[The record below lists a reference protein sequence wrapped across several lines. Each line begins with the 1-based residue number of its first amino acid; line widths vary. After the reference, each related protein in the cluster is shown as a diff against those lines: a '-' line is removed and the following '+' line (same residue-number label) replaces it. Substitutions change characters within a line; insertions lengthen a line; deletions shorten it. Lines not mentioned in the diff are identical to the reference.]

1 MQHHYGDIKGTKGAD
16 GDPIDT
22 FIGPNPASD
31 KVFVVDQNHSGTNN
45 FDEHKVMLGFDT
57 QAEAQQAYNDNYEP
71 GWDGLRDITETTQD
85 EFKTWLKEGDTTKP
99 YASPTTGENRNETT
113 DTGRSNIP
121 DDNNNQPSG
130 RKPTDTRRSPADDS
144 GQSTTASA
152 EPAALPDDNGLE
164 SAPATAGNDRP
175 AGTTDTGRNQSPESR
190 EPASNTNTEKLS
202 ELRIEP
208 NTAKSFVVKGNVEK
222 YRPALKAMHG
232 SEQAKKGWV
241 FSNKRR
247 EEVERF
253 ISEKLESGKT
263 PEQLVDL
270 WYENAQDGKNYP
282 VGFKW
287 LESKGVDIKK
297 ALQPFAKQYTPNST
311 PWHLKEFPFDEMDY
325 IGNRSST
332 GRIDTHLYLDYY
344 KSKADE
350 VLDKAFDADDP
361 ILLGSNPIVDL
372 FKRDFNNVKDAGANT
387 HLIMRQQKRLEI
399 KNKTRINDSSAPEK
413 RALLDF
419 FKERKNLPAWLS
431 STWDLFHNNAEFMD
445 PKERFDLIERITI
458 PGTNGEVYLPAVKEV
473 IAELETELTAKK
485 SQAQNSQSQPATK
498 ADKVKQVKM
507 LATLL
512 KRAGVRNT
520 KKNREA
526 ITAVLQSP
534 DLPDSEAYAL
544 YWATIEA
551 MPRRADAETRQAY
564 IDATA
569 KLIGENF
576 ANMTRHLP
584 RDASY
589 FIDEPIDNYQS
600 SDKAGWQS
608 FIDRIPQIVEN
619 TTTTPTP
626 ESVNEPNSLETAN
639 SDGVSD
645 DTTGRGRPNQSGDE
659 QADNPDLDTTESS
672 ASSTTQNAGDSDTG
686 SDRDAGENVER
697 AGRPDRRGDAS
708 DGREGDSRAQSSDA
722 AAGDSR
728 ANRVTDKDLDSP
740 AAAKNTRDF
749 VITDPTTLV
758 GGTPI
763 QRFNKNT
770 AAIELRNTLL
780 DEGRAP
786 TEEEK
791 AILAGYTGWG
801 SFGQELF
808 QGSWKHPQPKQGW
821 EKRDAWLREHLGESE
836 WNGVRDS
843 IINAHYTDPYTIQT
857 IWNMLDNMGFQGGRV
872 LEPSM
877 GTGNF
882 FGLMPEKMRNRSMRA
897 GIELDPLTGS
907 IAQMLYPEANIQIK
921 GYEKSKTPDNFYD
934 VVVGN
939 WPFADFSPADRRY
952 NKLSPSLHDYFFLKA
967 LDQTRPG
974 GLVVGITSR
983 GTMDKVK
990 PQVRSEMARKAE
1002 LVDAYRLPMGAF
1014 KEFAGT
1020 NVVTDLIVLRKR
1032 DEPITLLN
1040 D

>member
-1 MQHHYGDIKGTKGAD
+1 
-16 GDPIDT
+16 
-22 FIGPNPASD
+22 
-31 KVFVVDQNHSGTNN
+31 
-45 FDEHKVMLGFDT
+45 
-57 QAEAQQAYNDNYEP
+57 
-71 GWDGLRDITETTQD
+71 
-85 EFKTWLKEGDTTKP
+85 
-99 YASPTTGENRNETT
+99 
-113 DTGRSNIP
+113 
-121 DDNNNQPSG
+121 
-130 RKPTDTRRSPADDS
+130 
-144 GQSTTASA
+144 
-152 EPAALPDDNGLE
+152 
-164 SAPATAGNDRP
+164 
-175 AGTTDTGRNQSPESR
+175 
-190 EPASNTNTEKLS
+190 
-202 ELRIEP
+202 
-208 NTAKSFVVKGNVEK
+208 
-222 YRPALKAMHG
+222 
-232 SEQAKKGWV
+232 
-241 FSNKRR
+241 
-247 EEVERF
+247 
-253 ISEKLESGKT
+253 
-263 PEQLVDL
+263 
-270 WYENAQDGKNYP
+270 
-282 VGFKW
+282 
-287 LESKGVDIKK
+287 
-297 ALQPFAKQYTPNST
+297 
-311 PWHLKEFPFDEMDY
+311 
-325 IGNRSST
+325 
-332 GRIDTHLYLDYY
+332 
-344 KSKADE
+344 
-350 VLDKAFDADDP
+350 
-361 ILLGSNPIVDL
+361 
-372 FKRDFNNVKDAGANT
+372 
-387 HLIMRQQKRLEI
+387 
-399 KNKTRINDSSAPEK
+399 
-413 RALLDF
+413 
-419 FKERKNLPAWLS
+419 
-431 STWDLFHNNAEFMD
+431 
-445 PKERFDLIERITI
+445 
-458 PGTNGEVYLPAVKEV
+458 
-473 IAELETELTAKK
+473 
-485 SQAQNSQSQPATK
+485 AQNSQSQPATK

-791 AILAGYTGWG
+791 AILAGYTGW
-801 SFGQELF
+801 
-808 QGSWKHPQPKQGW
+808 
-821 EKRDAWLREHLGESE
+821 
-836 WNGVRDS
+836 
-843 IINAHYTDPYTIQT
+843 
-857 IWNMLDNMGFQGGRV
+857 
-872 LEPSM
+872 
-877 GTGNF
+877 
-882 FGLMPEKMRNRSMRA
+882 
-897 GIELDPLTGS
+897 
-907 IAQMLYPEANIQIK
+907 
-921 GYEKSKTPDNFYD
+921 
-934 VVVGN
+934 
-939 WPFADFSPADRRY
+939 
-952 NKLSPSLHDYFFLKA
+952 
-967 LDQTRPG
+967 
-974 GLVVGITSR
+974 
-983 GTMDKVK
+983 
-990 PQVRSEMARKAE
+990 
-1002 LVDAYRLPMGAF
+1002 
-1014 KEFAGT
+1014 
-1020 NVVTDLIVLRKR
+1020 
-1032 DEPITLLN
+1032 
-1040 D
+1040 